1 MMSSTPIPSRS
12 NRLLDI
18 LRFRTGPIDKS
29 LFLLLESTGSTDSL
43 LDGNP
48 VLADEEE
55 TVTAL
60 PADLVDAII

>member
-55 TVTAL
+55 TVAAL